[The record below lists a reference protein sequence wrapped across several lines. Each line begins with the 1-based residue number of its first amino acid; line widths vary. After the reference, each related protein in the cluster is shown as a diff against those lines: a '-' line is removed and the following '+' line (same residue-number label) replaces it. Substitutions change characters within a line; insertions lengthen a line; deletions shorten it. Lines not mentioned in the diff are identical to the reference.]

1 MIRMS
6 PISKIARLSTA
17 MLGICIL
24 AAGGASRAAADPIKV
39 FVDGDRIHF
48 QDVGPQAMQGR
59 ILVPVRGVLEKM
71 GANVEWTPESQKV
84 NCNDGDIDIVLHI
97 GDRRAMVNGQEVTL
111 DVPAQTIGGHT
122 MVPLRFLSES
132 IGAKV
137 RWDAA
142 EATVF
147 IMTPDA
153 GKHPKRPEGNLKHDP
168 DRPKRS
174 DGDKPRLPSREGD

>member
-1 MIRMS
+1 MVRMS
-6 PISKIARLSTA
+6 NMNKFTQISAATV
-17 MLGICIL
+17 GICII
-24 AAGGASRAAADPIKV
+24 AVSGASRAAADPIKV
-39 FVDGDRIHF
+39 FVDGDRIQF
-48 QDVGPQAMQGR
+48 QDVGPQAMHGR

-71 GANVEWTPESQKV
+71 GANVEWTPETQKV

-97 GDRRAMVNGQEVTL
+97 GDRRAIVNGKDVTL

-137 RWDAA
+137 RWDAS
-142 EATVF
+142 ESTVF

-153 GKHPKRPEGNLKHDP
+153 GKHPKRPDGNIKHDP
-168 DRPKRS
+168 DLPKR
-174 DGDKPRLPSREGD
+174 DEGDKPKLF